1 MFDSMFD
8 ELKAVNYNAQH
19 LKEIKRLK
27 SLQVKAD
34 AYLEPKRAC
43 MMELCEYT

>member
-1 MFDSMFD
+1 MFD
-8 ELKAVNYNAQH
+8 ELEVVNYNVKH

-34 AYLEPKRAC
+34 AYLEPMRAC
-43 MMELCEYT
+43 MKELCEYD